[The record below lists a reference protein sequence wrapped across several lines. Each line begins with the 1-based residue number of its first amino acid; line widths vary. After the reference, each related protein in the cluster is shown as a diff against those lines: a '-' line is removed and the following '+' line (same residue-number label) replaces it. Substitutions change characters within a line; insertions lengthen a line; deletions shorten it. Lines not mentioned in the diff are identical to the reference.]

1 MALLTLLLT
10 ALGLAA
16 DCFAVAVSG
25 SIALRTPTRAG
36 VMRTAFAFG
45 LAQFVMPLA
54 GWAAGRE
61 FVDVV
66 SSYDHWVA
74 FGLLALV
81 GAHMLR
87 EAFEREDEEGHGRS
101 ESGDITRGFRI
112 VVLAI
117 ATSIDSLAVGL
128 SLAFL
133 DAPIL
138 FSASII
144 GVVAFAVTVGGF
156 ALGSKLG
163 EIAGRRARLVGGLI
177 LIAIGVKIV
186 IEHTLL

>member
-25 SIALRTPTRAG
+25 SIAMRTPTRAG
-36 VMRTAFAFG
+36 VLRTAFAFG
-45 LAQFVMPLA
+45 LAQFIMPLA
-54 GWAAGRE
+54 GWAAGKG

-87 EAFEREDEEGHGRS
+87 ESFESEEEEEVS
-101 ESGDITRGFRI
+101 SDITRGFR
-112 VVLAI
+112 LALLAV

-138 FSASII
+138 LSASVI
-144 GVVAFAVTVGGF
+144 GVVAFAVTIGGF
-156 ALGSKLG
+156 AVGSKLG
-163 EIAGRRARLVGGLI
+163 EIAGRRARLVGGI
-177 LIAIGVKIV
+177 VLIAIGVKIV
-186 IEHTLL
+186 LEHTIL

>member
-25 SIALRTPTRAG
+25 SIAMRTPTRAG
-36 VMRTAFAFG
+36 VLRTAFAFG
-45 LAQFVMPLA
+45 LAQFIMPLA
-54 GWAAGRE
+54 GWAAGKG

-87 EAFEREDEEGHGRS
+87 ESFESEEEEEVS
-101 ESGDITRGFRI
+101 SDITRGFR
-112 VVLAI
+112 LALLAV

-138 FSASII
+138 LSASVI
-144 GVVAFAVTVGGF
+144 GVVAFAVTIGGF

-186 IEHTLL
+186 LEHTIL

>member
-1 MALLTLLLT
+1 MSFLTLLLT
-10 ALGLAA
+10 AVGLAA

-25 SIALRTPTRAG
+25 SIALRTPTRSQ
-36 VMRTAFAFG
+36 VVRTALAFG
-45 LAQFVMPLA
+45 LAQFIMPLL
-54 GWAAGRE
+54 GWAAGRT

-87 EAFEREDEEGHGRS
+87 ESFENEEEGEVRT
-101 ESGDITRGFRI
+101 DITRGFR
-112 VVLAI
+112 LLLLTF

-128 SLAFL
+128 TLAFL

-138 FSASII
+138 LSASII
-144 GVVAFAVTVGGF
+144 GVNVPIHSLF
-156 ALGSKLG
+156 
-163 EIAGRRARLVGGLI
+163 
-177 LIAIGVKIV
+177 
-186 IEHTLL
+186 